1 MATSNF
7 ITNNASRIFVIPIQE
22 EFDFDD
28 AAANV
33 TASLIGIGHESTR
46 ESWDRYDGRYMTE
59 KFMNECVWNP
69 ENGKPIEFDVH
80 IKTCIRSGYYSDAN
94 LDWEIGYS
102 LEGYGE
108 LDIQSVPDEDYIKEL
123 LDRNS
128 YAVSGETDSDIF
140 DLLASMIRERIVRMM
155 SSLVEETENEFR
167 QNSSASLRCVG
178 RFSNGEAIYEQ
189 E

>member
-7 ITNNASRIFVIPIQE
+7 ITNNASRIFVIPIKE

-59 KFMNECVWNP
+59 KFMNDSVWNP
-69 ENGKPIEFDVH
+69 ENGKRIEFDVH

>member
-7 ITNNASRIFVIPIQE
+7 ITNNASRIFVIPIKE

-59 KFMNECVWNP
+59 KFMNDSVWNP
-69 ENGKPIEFDVH
+69 ENGKQIEFDVH

>member
-7 ITNNASRIFVIPIQE
+7 ITNNASRIFVIPIKE

-59 KFMNECVWNP
+59 KFMNDSVWNP